1 MNSVKQ
7 TRFFAQNYPQLQ
19 GLRAVPLGLCLLI
32 VTLWANTQNGPASD
46 LTFPITTSLVCLAT
60 YVLIDLYYNRVYG
73 KVKRTISHAESLLEV
88 TAGVLALAA
97 FIIDT
102 SNKTNFSFLS
112 LVFAAVFAFN
122 GFWYWRSSRL
132 LLITSLIFALIF
144 TGLGILSLTGV
155 EDWWSFVGLNHS
167 LLAITSLYG
176 IFCVLAG
183 IISHIYFVK
192 SLPHTTEAA

>member
-1 MNSVKQ
+1 MNSVKR
-7 TRFFAQNYPQLQ
+7 TRFFAQNYHQLQ

-46 LTFPITTSLVCLAT
+46 LTFPLTASLFCLVL
-60 YVLIDLYYNRVYG
+60 YILIDQYYNRVYG
-73 KVKRTISHAESLLEV
+73 KIKLETSHAEWLLL
-88 TAGVLALAA
+88 AIAAILALAA
-97 FIIDT
+97 FVIDT

-112 LVFAAVFAFN
+112 LVFAAVFAFS

-155 EDWWSFVGLNHS
+155 ENWWSFVGLNYS
-167 LLAITSLYG
+167 LLALTSLYG

>member
-32 VTLWANTQNGPASD
+32 VTLWANLQNGPASD
-46 LTFPITTSLVCLAT
+46 LTFPITASLICLAA
-60 YVLIDLYYNRVYG
+60 YILIDQYYNRVYG
-73 KVKRTISHAESLLEV
+73 KVKRTISHAEFLLQV
-88 TAGVLALAA
+88 IAGVLALAA

-112 LVFAAVFAFN
+112 LVFAAVFAFS
-122 GFWYWRSSRL
+122 GFWYWRSSKL
-132 LLITSLIFALIF
+132 LLVTSLVFALIF
-144 TGLGILSLTGV
+144 AGLSILSIVGV
-155 EDWWSFVGLNHS
+155 KDWWHLFGLSHS
-167 LLAITSLYG
+167 LLAFTSLYG

-183 IISHIYFVK
+183 IISHIYFVQ
-192 SLPHTTEAA
+192 SLPKIPEAA

>member
-1 MNSVKQ
+1 MNSIKQ
-7 TRFFAQNYPQLQ
+7 TRFFAQNYPNLQ
-19 GLRAVPLGLCLLI
+19 GLRAVPLGFCLLI
-32 VTLWANTQNGPASD
+32 VTVWANLQNGPARD
-46 LTFPITTSLVCLAT
+46 LTFPITASLICLAA
-60 YVLIDLYYNRVYG
+60 YMLIDQYYNRVYC
-73 KVKRTISHAESLLEV
+73 KVKRTISHAEVLLQV

-112 LVFAAVFAFN
+112 LVFAAVFAFS

-132 LLITSLIFALIF
+132 LLITSLFFALIF
-144 TGLGILSLTGV
+144 TGLGVVSLMGV
-155 EDWWSFVGLNHS
+155 ENWWRFFGLSHS
-167 LLAITSLYG
+167 LLAFTSLYG

-192 SLPHTTEAA
+192 ALPPMSEAA